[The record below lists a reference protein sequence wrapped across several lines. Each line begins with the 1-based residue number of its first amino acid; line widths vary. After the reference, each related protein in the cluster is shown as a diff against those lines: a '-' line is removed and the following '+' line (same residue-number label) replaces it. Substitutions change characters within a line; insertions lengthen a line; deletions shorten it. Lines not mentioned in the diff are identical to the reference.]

1 MHIGGEGIEKLLINT
16 VLKIDLKK
24 KKKTQIQN
32 KHALIWSKFECRRQ
46 KVVFF
51 LQGITIP

>member
-24 KKKTQIQN
+24 KKDIDPK
-32 KHALIWSKFECRRQ
+32 
-46 KVVFF
+46 
-51 LQGITIP
+51 

>member
-1 MHIGGEGIEKLLINT
+1 MHIGGEGIEKLLINM
-16 VLKIDLKK
+16 VLKKIKYFE
-24 KKKTQIQN
+24 KTQIQN